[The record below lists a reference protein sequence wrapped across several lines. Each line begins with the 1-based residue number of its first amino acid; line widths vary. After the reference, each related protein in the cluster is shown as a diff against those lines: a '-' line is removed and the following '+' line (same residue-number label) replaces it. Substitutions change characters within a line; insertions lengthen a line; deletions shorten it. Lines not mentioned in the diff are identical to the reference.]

1 MRTLRTLGVL
11 VALAA
16 AGVAAVRW
24 ASGSAGPDFAGTVEP
39 PVWRADGP
47 PVLIDDAHWNHGTGR
62 TRLVSLGQ
70 MLAADG
76 YRMLPGANA
85 TRAET
90 LADAK
95 VAVVVNPLGAPGVL
109 RRAADLVRL
118 GGLAAFDDDALLLQE
133 IETTVQWVENGG
145 SLLLA
150 ADEAPFA
157 RGSAGLA
164 ARLGVTLRGR
174 AVVDVGHSEGPSPS
188 WLMFS
193 RENGLIGT
201 HPIVDGI
208 GGLPPVNFVVAFAG
222 QALEAGD
229 DAVPLLRLSPS
240 ATEVA
245 RAGDPPTTGQ
255 PVGGLAMAVAIERG
269 RGRVVVVGDTQLLT
283 NDAQAG
289 GGATGLEW
297 PSTNNTRF
305 VRAVFAW
312 LSRRDVPLR
321 RQMAPG

>member
-11 VALAA
+11 AVVIA
-16 AGVAAVRW
+16 AGAGAARW
-24 ASGSAGPDFAGTVEP
+24 AAGTAGPDFTGRVDP
-39 PVWRADGP
+39 PTWRADGP
-47 PVLIDDAHWNHGTGR
+47 PVLLDDAHWNYGTGR
-62 TRLVSLGQ
+62 SRLVSLAQ
-70 MLAADG
+70 LLAADG
-76 YRMLPGANA
+76 YLVLPGANA
-85 TRAET
+85 ARAET
-90 LADAK
+90 LVDAK
-95 VAVVVNPLGAPGVL
+95 VAVIVNPLGVPGVL
-109 RRAADLVRL
+109 RRAADAVRL
-118 GGLAAFDDDALLLQE
+118 GNLPMFDDDALLSQE
-133 IETTVQWVENGG
+133 IETTAQWVENGG

-150 ADEAPFA
+150 VDEAPFA
-157 RGSAGLA
+157 RGSVGLA

-188 WLMFS
+188 WLTFS
-193 RENGLIGT
+193 RENGLIGE

-208 GGLPPVNFVVAFAG
+208 AGLPPVNFVVAFTG

-229 DAVPLLRLSPS
+229 GAVSLLRLSPS

-245 RAGDPPTTGQ
+245 RPGDPPTTGH
-255 PVGGLAMAVAIERG
+255 PVGGLAMAVAFERG
-269 RGRVVVVGDTQLLT
+269 RGRVVVIGDSHVIT

-312 LSRRDVPLR
+312 LSRRDASR
-321 RQMAPG
+321 R